1 MNILLI
7 EPAYKNKYPPL
18 SLMKISTYHKNK
30 GDQVFFCKGLIDNQK
45 KWDRIYI
52 TTLFTF
58 HYNHVIKTINYYKK
72 FVNNTD
78 DIYVGG
84 IMASLM
90 SESIKKDTGIK
101 NVING
106 RLFDS
111 SLLGFTD
118 KVNIDI
124 LPLDYDI
131 LNDTEYIYPS
141 GDNFFAYT
149 TRGCVNKCPFCAVPI
164 LEGNLSITNNI
175 VDQIDSAR
183 SEFGDKRNLL
193 LLDNNILALDNAA
206 LQKIINDIKD
216 LGFIKQPTFIKPS
229 QFKILYD
236 NYCRQI
242 KYKNDFS
249 SIKAKILDLYKTLC
263 SKTRL
268 SKKETN
274 IIMSLEN
281 QIGTL
286 YEDTFMMILDN
297 IDQFIAIE
305 SKHKYKKAMQ
315 RYVDF
320 NQGMD
325 GRLLTEDKMKIL
337 SQIPIRPFRIAFDNI
352 KYTDIYLKAIK
363 LAAKYNVYEFSNYL
377 LYNFED
383 KPFDLYTRLKLNIEL
398 SSELNVHIYSFPMKY
413 EPIQNKKRGYVGTY
427 WNNYYLRSIKAILN
441 VSKGV
446 FSGTLEFFY
455 KAFGRN
461 EEEFYEILSMPKELI
476 TYRVYYEEIGIT
488 KLWKNQYRNLSDSE
502 KSELLYCL
510 SNKNTKTDNSKINKI
525 LKFYDNNIISYQKKI
540 VNFNLLQ

>member
-101 NVING
+101 NVIIG
-106 RLFDS
+106 RLFNS

-249 SIKAKILDLYKTLC
+249 SIKVKILDLYKTLC

-274 IIMSLEN
+274 IIMNLEN

-510 SNKNTKTDNSKINKI
+510 SNKNNKTDNSKINKI

>member
-101 NVING
+101 NVIIG
-106 RLFDS
+106 RLFNS

-249 SIKAKILDLYKTLC
+249 SIKVKILDLYKTLC

-274 IIMSLEN
+274 IIMNLEN

>member
-101 NVING
+101 NVIIG

-274 IIMSLEN
+274 IIMNLEN

>member
-101 NVING
+101 NVIIG

-274 IIMSLEN
+274 IIMNLEN

-525 LKFYDNNIISYQKKI
+525 LKFYDNNIISYKKK
-540 VNFNLLQ
+540 NS

>member
-101 NVING
+101 NVIIG
-106 RLFDS
+106 RLFNS

-183 SEFGDKRNLL
+183 SEFGGKRNLL

-249 SIKAKILDLYKTLC
+249 SIKVKILDLYKTLC

-274 IIMSLEN
+274 IIMNLEN

>member
-101 NVING
+101 NVIIG

-274 IIMSLEN
+274 IIMNLEN

-525 LKFYDNNIISYQKKI
+525 LKFYDNNIISYKKKI

>member
-52 TTLFTF
+52 TTLFAF

-101 NVING
+101 NVIIG
-106 RLFDS
+106 RLFNS

-175 VDQIDSAR
+175 VDQIVSAR

-249 SIKAKILDLYKTLC
+249 SIKVKILDLYKTLC

-274 IIMSLEN
+274 IIMNLEN